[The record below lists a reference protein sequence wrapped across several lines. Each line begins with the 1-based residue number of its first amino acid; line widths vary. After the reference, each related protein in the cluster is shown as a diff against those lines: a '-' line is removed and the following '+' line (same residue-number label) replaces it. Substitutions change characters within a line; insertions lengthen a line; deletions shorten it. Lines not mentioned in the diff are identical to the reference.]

1 MVNLNQTELATE
13 DDKKYGIDLW
23 ARVFK
28 ATTWEEIEM
37 LAQKN
42 EYLQE
47 TVSGVRQLT
56 EEEKIRQQ
64 CQAREDYY
72 FWERVKNYQ
81 QEKALAER
89 DEIILQKDKALQLK
103 DAALQQKDEALH
115 SMEDELA
122 RLRAGL
128 ASLKQTPI

>member
-1 MVNLNQTELATE
+1 MEFATKQ
-13 DDKKYGIDLW
+13 DKFYSIDLW

-72 FWERVKNYQ
+72 FWENFKNHRY
-81 QEKALAER
+81 EKALT
-89 DEIILQKDKALQLK
+89 DLK
-103 DAALQQKDEALH
+103 DARQQLQQQKDALAQKDEALQH
-115 SMEDELA
+115 KDAQLAAALAKIAELEA
-122 RLRAGL
+122 NH
-128 ASLKQTPI
+128 K

>member
-1 MVNLNQTELATE
+1 MLFLPVNVATE
-13 DDKKYGIDLW
+13 EDHKYGIDLW

-28 ATTWEEIEM
+28 ATTWEEIDM

-56 EEEKIRQQ
+56 EEEMIRQQ

-72 FWERVKNYQ
+72 FWERVKNYN
-81 QEKALAER
+81 QEIALAER
-89 DEIILQKDKALQLK
+89 YEMIQQQKEALQEK
-103 DAALQQKDEALH
+103 DEALQQKDAQLSAAL
-115 SMEDELA
+115 
-122 RLRAGL
+122 AG
-128 ASLKQTPI
+128 

>member
-1 MVNLNQTELATE
+1 MEFATKQ
-13 DDKKYGIDLW
+13 DKFYSIDLW

-72 FWERVKNYQ
+72 FWENFKNHRY
-81 QEKALAER
+81 EKVLT
-89 DEIILQKDKALQLK
+89 DLK
-103 DAALQQKDEALH
+103 DARQQLQQINEALQQKDEALQQKDAALH
-115 SMEDELA
+115 SLEDEIA
-122 RLRAGL
+122 RLRAEL
-128 ASLKQTPI
+128 NTLDYISSK

>member
-1 MVNLNQTELATE
+1 
-13 DDKKYGIDLW
+13 
-23 ARVFK
+23 
-28 ATTWEEIEM
+28 M

-72 FWERVKNYQ
+72 FWERVKNYR

-89 DEIILQKDKALQLK
+89 DEIILQKDK
-103 DAALQQKDEALH
+103 ALQQKDEALH

-122 RLRAGL
+122 RLRAEL